1 MNDILQVSY
10 RNMDS
15 SEALS
20 TRIRE
25 EAQKLETFYPRM
37 TSCRVVVDAP
47 HRHHKCVVSY
57 HVTVEMG
64 VPGGPLVV
72 RHEPSLHN
80 GLQNG
85 AKQSKH
91 DEAALR
97 HKDVYVAVTDAFKA
111 ARRQLQD
118 HARKLRH
125 DVKTK
130 LRESGV

>member
-1 MNDILQVSY
+1 
-10 RNMDS
+10 MDS
-15 SEALS
+15 SGALS
-20 TRIRE
+20 TRILE
-25 EAQKLETFYPRM
+25 EAQKLETFYPRV

-47 HRHHKCVVSY
+47 HRHHKSGVLY
-57 HVTVEMG
+57 HVTVELG

-85 AKQSKH
+85 TKQSKH

-97 HKDVYVAVTDAFKA
+97 HKDVYVAVSDAFKA

-118 HARKLRH
+118 HVRKLRH

-130 LRESGV
+130 SSEVSV